1 MKHSIFSNLLVLGLV
16 LALGGVGCKSLK
28 KPVTPIGGQNST
40 IRNDRPAQPIDL
52 NANRIPG
59 DNANSSNPTSTQIP
73 ANPDGS
79 IKQGELGDFEG
90 RAMDREAFKA
100 YTVYFDFD
108 KSAVKPGEMSK
119 IESVADYLKKNPKDY
134 VLIEGHCDERGT
146 EEYNRALGERRALAA
161 REKLAALGVGAERIR
176 TLSYGED
183 KPADPGHDEGA
194 WSKNRRGEF
203 VRLLPKN

>member
-1 MKHSIFSNLLVLGLV
+1 MKHLIFTNLLVLGLV
-16 LALGGVGCKSLK
+16 LALGGTGCKHPQ
-28 KPVTPIGGQNST
+28 KPVTPIQGQNST
-40 IRNDRPAQPIDL
+40 IRSGPIAPPIDL
-52 NANRIPG
+52 GNRIPA
-59 DNANSSNPTSTQIP
+59 DSPNSASTIPQIP

-79 IKQGELGDFEG
+79 IKQGDLGDFEG

-108 KSAVKPGEMSK
+108 KSAIKGSEMSK

-146 EEYNRALGERRALAA
+146 EEYNRALGERRALSA
-161 REKLAALGVGAERIR
+161 REKLAAQGVGAERIR

-183 KPADPGHDEGA
+183 KPAGPGHDEAA
-194 WSKNRRGEF
+194 WSKNRRCEF
-203 VRLLPKN
+203 VRLLPKE